1 MRSPLKAAER
11 SLSSLQSEMTN
22 VLDRLWK
29 FGVSTGAL
37 DGQEFW
43 PAVELREEAE
53 RFVLTAELPGISLSQ
68 LEVTAGPATLTITG
82 DKVKNGPASEAEAPY
97 PRLLADE
104 RRYGRFTRAITLPG
118 SIRTDAI
125 SASMADGVLTVELL
139 KVAAPKPVEI
149 RVEVSKPADS
159 PAPGALSI

>member
-11 SLSSLQSEMTN
+11 SLSSLQTEMTN
-22 VLDRLWK
+22 VLDRLWR

-37 DGQEFW
+37 DGEEFW
-43 PAVELREEAE
+43 PAIELREDVD
-53 RFVLTAELPGISLSQ
+53 RFVLTAELPGISLGQ

-82 DKVKNGPASEAEAPY
+82 DKVKQVPPADGDAPY

-104 RRYGRFTRAITLPG
+104 RRYGRFTRTISLPG

-125 SASMADGVLTVELL
+125 NAAMADGVLTIELP

-149 RVEVSKPADS
+149 RVEVSKPTT
-159 PAPGALSI
+159 PTAPGTL